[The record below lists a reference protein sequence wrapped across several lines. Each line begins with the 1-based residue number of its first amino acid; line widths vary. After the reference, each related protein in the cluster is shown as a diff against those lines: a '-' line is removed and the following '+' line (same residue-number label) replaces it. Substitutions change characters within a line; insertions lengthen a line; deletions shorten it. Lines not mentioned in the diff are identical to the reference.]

1 MSTLVEKDG
10 SFRLRLIPPGKK
22 RLPWFA
28 STKTYPWIGY
38 PAFWEEMTEEE
49 RDKLYVVY
57 QEEGLDVLQDTVR
70 FLDDSVWI
78 SRRLRRKEAS
88 AERGRRLMEGR

>member
-1 MSTLVEKDG
+1 MSSLAEKDG

-49 RDKLYVVY
+49 RDDLYEIY
-57 QEEGLDVLQDTVR
+57 QEEGLEALHDAVKY
-70 FLDDSVWI
+70 LDDSVWI
-78 SRRLRRKEAS
+78 SRSFRRKEAS
-88 AERGRRLMEGR
+88 AARGRRLMEGR

>member
-1 MSTLVEKDG
+1 MSTLAEKDG

-22 RLPWFA
+22 KLPWFA

-38 PAFWEEMTEEE
+38 PAFWEEMTEAE
-49 RDKLYVVY
+49 RDDLYEIY
-57 QEEGLDVLQDTVR
+57 QEEGLEALHDAVKY
-70 FLDDSVWI
+70 LDNSVWI
-78 SRRLRRKEAS
+78 DRRLRRKAAS